1 MKTRAT
7 AYQQGH
13 TIMITLVV
21 CLVLGV
27 ILLGIIKLANN
38 EGQMTGRS
46 QNWNAVMPIV
56 EAGIEEAFTHLKH
69 SPSNRAENGWTFDTS
84 ITPPVYTKT
93 RTFQDGY
100 YTVTISTNWDP
111 VIISRAGIRAP
122 LQTEYSIF
130 RKVRVQATNQPLW
143 TAAIEALQCVELSGN
158 GINFNSYNS
167 LDPNFSGPG
176 GIYDPNKVKAGGDV
190 ACYGGVNSLDIG
202 NANIAGSIK
211 TGPDGSFEMGPNAT
225 VGDLLWTGTG
235 TSGVQSGQYE
245 QVENTDWPPMTP
257 PIGGTTPPAGQGDD
271 RGYQYVL
278 TNGFY
283 EVKQIT
289 GEIKV
294 TGKATLL
301 VTDRLQL
308 KNAVIEPNAQLI
320 LYVAAKSADIAGV
333 ANQSTD
339 ALHFIY
345 FGMPSNENI
354 SMGGNSAFTG
364 VLYAPNAYLILNGGG
379 ANAVD
384 FSGAIIAKC
393 VKVTGHYSFHFDEA
407 VRRFGSKGMIASS
420 WDELSPEPS
429 L

>member
-1 MKTRAT
+1 
-7 AYQQGH
+7 
-13 TIMITLVV
+13 MITLVV

-38 EGQMTGRS
+38 EAKMTGRS
-46 QNWNAVMPIV
+46 ENWNAVMPIV
-56 EAGIEEAFTHLKH
+56 EAGIEEALTQLKN
-69 SPSNRAENGWTFDTS
+69 SPSNRAANGWTYDTS
-84 ITPPVYTKT
+84 LVPPKYTKT
-93 RTFQDGY
+93 RTFKDGY
-100 YTVTISTNWDP
+100 YTVSVSTNWDP

-122 LQTEYSIF
+122 GQTNYSIY
-130 RKVRVQATNQPLW
+130 RTVRVQATNQPLW
-143 TAAIEALQCVELSGN
+143 TAAIEALQCVVLSGN
-158 GINFNSYNS
+158 GISFNSYNS

-211 TGPDGSFEMGPNAT
+211 TGPDGTYEMGPNAT
-225 VGDLLWTGTG
+225 VGDLAWTS
-235 TSGVQSGQYE
+235 TSTTGVQPNHYE
-245 QVENTDWPPMTP
+245 QVDSTDWPELTAPL
-257 PIGGTTPPAGQGDD
+257 GGGQPPAGTGADK
-271 RGYQYVL
+271 GYQYVL
-278 TNGFY
+278 GNGLY
-283 EVKQIT
+283 QVKNVT

-294 TGKATLL
+294 KGKATLV

-308 KNAVIEPNAQLI
+308 KNAVIEPTAQLI
-320 LYVAAKSADIAGV
+320 LYVMAPDADVAGV

-345 FGMPSNENI
+345 FGLYQNANI

-364 VLYAPNAYLILNGGG
+364 VLYAPNAFLLLNGGG

-393 VKVTGHYSFHFDEA
+393 VKVTGHYNFHFDEA
-407 VRRFGSKGMIASS
+407 VRRFGSKGIIASS
-420 WDELSPEPS
+420 WDELYPNDK